1 MIPLKNLTAR
11 YSMPGVTLGLIG
23 VNVFVFIY
31 QLTLS
36 PHAAERF
43 IFTYGV
49 VPRNLQIAFGGGN
62 VSLGDALLPFF
73 TSMFLHGGWLHII
86 GNMWF
91 LWIFGPDVEDQL
103 GHFWYLGFYL
113 ICGIGSGVAQA
124 AFSWGTRI
132 PAIGAS
138 GAISG
143 VLGAFILF
151 YPASKILTLVPLF
164 IIWFTARLPAWI
176 FIALWFVVQ
185 FLSGVSSL
193 GATGAATA
201 GGVAWWA
208 HIGGF
213 LLGILL
219 ALPKRPRRPNYYY
232 AEG

>member
-1 MIPLKNLTAR
+1 MIPLKNLNPRTTV
-11 YSMPGVTLGLIG
+11 PVITFVLIG
-23 VNVFVFIY
+23 ANILVFLY
-31 QLTLS
+31 QLSLS

-43 IFTYGV
+43 IMTYGV
-49 VPRNLQIAFGGGN
+49 VPRNLQLAFGTGN
-62 VSLGDALLPFF
+62 ISLSDALLPFF

-91 LWIFGPDVEDQL
+91 LWIFGPDVEEQL
-103 GHFWYLGFYL
+103 GHVWYLGFYL
-113 ICGIGSGVAQA
+113 LCGIGSGIAQA
-124 AFSWGTRI
+124 AFSWGTPI

-151 YPASKILTLVPLF
+151 YPASRILTLVPLF
-164 IIWFTARLPAWI
+164 IIWFTTRLPAWL

-185 FLSGVSSL
+185 FFSGVSSL
-193 GATGAATA
+193 GSSAAA
-201 GGVAWWA
+201 NGGVAWWA

-213 LLGILL
+213 LLGIAL
-219 ALPKRPRRPNYYY
+219 AFPKRPRRPNYYY

>member
-1 MIPLKNLTAR
+1 MIPLKNLNPRTTV
-11 YSMPGVTLGLIG
+11 PVITFVLIG
-23 VNVFVFIY
+23 ANILVFLY
-31 QLTLS
+31 QLSLS

-43 IFTYGV
+43 IMTYGV
-49 VPRNLQIAFGGGN
+49 VPRNLQLAFGTGN
-62 VSLGDALLPFF
+62 TSLSDALLPFF

-91 LWIFGPDVEDQL
+91 LWIFGPDVEEQL
-103 GHFWYLGFYL
+103 GHAWYLGFYL
-113 ICGIGSGVAQA
+113 LCGIGSGIAQA
-124 AFSWGTRI
+124 AFSWGTRV

-151 YPASKILTLVPLF
+151 YPASRILTLVPLF
-164 IIWFTARLPAWI
+164 IIWFTTRLPAWL

-185 FLSGVSSL
+185 FFSGVSSL
-193 GATGAATA
+193 GSSAAA
-201 GGVAWWA
+201 NGGVAWWA

-213 LLGILL
+213 LLGIAL
-219 ALPKRPRRPNYYY
+219 AFPKRPRRPNYYY

>member
-1 MIPLKNLTAR
+1 MIPLKNFNPRT
-11 YSMPGVTLGLIG
+11 SVPVVTFFLIG
-23 VNVFVFIY
+23 ANVLVFMY

-36 PHAAERF
+36 PHAAEQF

-49 VPRNLQIAFGGGN
+49 VPRNLQIAFGGGH
-62 VSLGDALLPFF
+62 VALGDALLPFF

-91 LWIFGPDVEDQL
+91 LWIFGPDVEDRL

-113 ICGIGSGVAQA
+113 ICGVGSGVAQA
-124 AFSWGTRI
+124 AFSWGTRV

-151 YPASKILTLVPLF
+151 YPASRILTLVPLF

-185 FLSGVSSL
+185 FFSGVSSL
-193 GATGAATA
+193 GAARGGCGWGSGLVGAY
-201 GGVAWWA
+201 WWVLF
-208 HIGGF
+208 GGF
-213 LLGILL
+213 VGF
-219 ALPKRPRRPNYYY
+219 
-232 AEG
+232 AEEAAEA

>member
-1 MIPLKNLTAR
+1 MIPLKNLTPR
-11 YSMPGVTLGLIG
+11 TSTTVVTFGLIA
-23 VNVFVFIY
+23 VNFLVFIY

-36 PHAAERF
+36 PHAADRL

-49 VPRNLQIAFGGGN
+49 VPRNLQIAFGGGH
-62 VSLGDALLPFF
+62 VGLVEALLPFF

-91 LWIFGPDVEDQL
+91 LWIFGPDVEDRL

-151 YPASKILTLVPLF
+151 YPASRILTLVPLF

-185 FLSGVSSL
+185 FFSGVSSL
-193 GATGAATA
+193 GTTGAAAA

-208 HIGGF
+208 HIGGVFFGGFFGFSKGARGPHFFF
-213 LLGILL
+213 L
-219 ALPKRPRRPNYYY
+219 
-232 AEG
+232 